1 MRSSRGDVAL
11 HEAVSSGRK
20 ELVLWLLRH
29 HQQQQQQQKQTLMEA
44 SIIGRAD
51 MQQMASVNAVTAAAV
66 AASSVVG
73 VQNNGANVAN
83 NDGRTPLHVAAV
95 NNNIEMCKVHRH
107 FSLTLIDSF
116 EQTLGSSSISFLD
129 L

>member
-11 HEAVSSGRK
+11 HEAVASGRK

-29 HQQQQQQQKQTLMEA
+29 HQQQQKQTLMEQA

-51 MQQMASVNAVTAAAV
+51 MQQMASVNAVTAAA
-66 AASSVVG
+66 ASSSSVVAA

-107 FSLTLIDSF
+107 FSFFNRFI
-116 EQTLGSSSISFLD
+116 
-129 L
+129 